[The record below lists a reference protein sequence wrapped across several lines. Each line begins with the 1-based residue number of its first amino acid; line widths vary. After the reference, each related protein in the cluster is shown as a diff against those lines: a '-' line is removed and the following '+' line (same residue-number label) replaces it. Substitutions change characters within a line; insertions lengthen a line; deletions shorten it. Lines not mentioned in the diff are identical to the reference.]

1 VHIYIIEVYV
11 TYFIDY
17 MYVRIS
23 LRNYMA
29 RVLIVD
35 DSTIQRTILRKFLER
50 ENHEIVGEAI
60 TGQPVLELYKELNP
74 DIVILDIILPDANG
88 ITILDQLMHYDR
100 NANIIMC
107 SATAMQNI
115 IIESIKLGAK
125 GFLVKPI
132 TGEALLKTVNKV
144 LQMVKIVQ
152 EN

>member
-1 VHIYIIEVYV
+1 MHIYIIEVYV